1 MTGSF
6 VTIASSFGHHKS
18 LNHQANNKSNP
29 SNNGNTHQNT
39 RQGCF
44 FTTTGSTGVIGKAGS
59 IGFGAAA
66 CKERNGLPC
75 AAACFSRN
83 PQKVITGRSLTK

>member
-1 MTGSF
+1 LRFFVCGSETVTGSF
-6 VTIASSFGHHKS
+6 FTVASSFGHHKS

-44 FTTTGSTGVIGKAGS
+44 FATTGSITGVVGEAGL
-59 IGFGAAA
+59 IGFGTAA
-66 CKERNGLPC
+66 CKERNGLP
-75 AAACFSRN
+75 
-83 PQKVITGRSLTK
+83 